1 MKIKHLLAIPFVFSL
16 LTNSF
21 GQNRSIHFEEGDWNS
36 IVAKAQS
43 ANKPIFVDAYAVWC
57 GPCKWMSATVFTN
70 DSVADFYNENYV
82 NVKMDMEKG
91 EGIELAKKWEVRAYP
106 TLIYFNSN
114 GELMDQYCGAYPT
127 QQFIEIGKNATNPD
141 LQLATLNKRYSSGDY
156 ENSFLLEYV
165 NRLAQS
171 CKDVSSVI
179 KEYFKTQPEESLIHE
194 ENWNLIYYY
203 LEEPQSETFKY
214 FETNQEEFGNKYG
227 KELVEGKL
235 KGVYINYILEPSYQN
250 KFEEVEKRKLD
261 IASKNTASSKAAIN
275 EADLLIFQSKSD
287 WDNYIST
294 ANKIISSRS
303 DLGFQF
309 YNQIAWTIFEKSNN
323 KNHLKT
329 AANWAKKSIAINE
342 NVYNLDTYA
351 NILFVLGDKK
361 NAISYQK
368 KAVELAEKTSDPI
381 LDELKENLKLFEGKK

>member
-1 MKIKHLLAIPFVFSL
+1 
-16 LTNSF
+16 
-21 GQNRSIHFEEGDWNS
+21 
-36 IVAKAQS
+36 
-43 ANKPIFVDAYAVWC
+43 
-57 GPCKWMSATVFTN
+57 
-70 DSVADFYNENYV
+70 
-82 NVKMDMEKG
+82 
-91 EGIELAKKWEVRAYP
+91 
-106 TLIYFNSN
+106 
-114 GELMDQYCGAYPT
+114 
-127 QQFIEIGKNATNPD
+127 
-141 LQLATLNKRYSSGDY
+141 
-156 ENSFLLEYV
+156 
-165 NRLAQS
+165 
-171 CKDVSSVI
+171 
-179 KEYFKTQPEESLIHE
+179 
-194 ENWNLIYYY
+194 
-203 LEEPQSETFKY
+203 
-214 FETNQEEFGNKYG
+214 
-227 KELVEGKL
+227 
-235 KGVYINYILEPSYQN
+235 
-250 KFEEVEKRKLD
+250 
-261 IASKNTASSKAAIN
+261 KNTASSKAAIN